1 MNEWRLIIF
10 KRFVQSHGVGQWHS
24 QNVHLTPVP
33 LLVGHTGRGRRGD
46 VCPCEVHAAGGAS
59 RGGGGQAR
67 NVRAAILLKQMIVKI
82 KKKEG
87 NCSFH
92 FPLSI
97 MCYPKLFCF
106 LDI

>member
-33 LLVGHTGRGRRGD
+33 LLVGHTGRAGRGD

-59 RGGGGQAR
+59 RGWGSGKSWHGLLGPREKGGDRKTHQHSDHRGTKSR
-67 NVRAAILLKQMIVKI
+67 VKY
-82 KKKEG
+82 
-87 NCSFH
+87 SQ
-92 FPLSI
+92 
-97 MCYPKLFCF
+97 FC
-106 LDI
+106 